1 MLGGYTMTIL
11 EETFTLHN
19 GVKIPKLGLGTW
31 QSAPE
36 DAYNATLFALKN
48 GYTHVDTAIVYGN
61 ETEVGRAVRD
71 SGLKR
76 ENVFVTTKV
85 PAERKTYQE
94 AKESIEQA
102 LRELDLEYI
111 DLMLI
116 HAPRPWAIMHE
127 NPENLK
133 YFEENREVWRAL
145 EEAYEAGSIKAIG
158 VSNFD
163 VKDLENIMEAC
174 KVKPMVNQII
184 YHIGKTNPEVLEF
197 CKAND
202 ILVEGYSPIATGR
215 LLGNEQIEKMASK
228 YDKSIPQ
235 ICIRYLLEKDI
246 LPLPKSVHEKYIIEN
261 AKLDF
266 EIELEDMEYLDS
278 IQ

>member
-266 EIELEDMEYLDS
+266 EIELDDMEYLDS

>member
-1 MLGGYTMTIL
+1 MTIL

-36 DAYNATLFALKN
+36 DAYNATLIALKN

-76 ENVFVTTKV
+76 EHVFVTTKV

-261 AKLDF
+261 TKLDF

>member
-1 MLGGYTMTIL
+1 M
-11 EETFTLHN
+11 
-19 GVKIPKLGLGTW
+19 
-31 QSAPE
+31 
-36 DAYNATLFALKN
+36 
-48 GYTHVDTAIVYGN
+48 
-61 ETEVGRAVRD
+61 
-71 SGLKR
+71 
-76 ENVFVTTKV
+76 
-85 PAERKTYQE
+85 
-94 AKESIEQA
+94 
-102 LRELDLEYI
+102 
-111 DLMLI
+111 
-116 HAPRPWAIMHE
+116 
-127 NPENLK
+127 
-133 YFEENREVWRAL
+133 
-145 EEAYEAGSIKAIG
+145 
-158 VSNFD
+158 
-163 VKDLENIMEAC
+163 
-174 KVKPMVNQII
+174 
-184 YHIGKTNPEVLEF
+184 LEF

>member
-71 SGLKR
+71 SGQKR

>member
-19 GVKIPKLGLGTW
+19 GVKVPKLGLGTW

-266 EIELEDMEYLDS
+266 EIELDDMEYLDS

>member
-1 MLGGYTMTIL
+1 MTIL

-71 SGLKR
+71 SGQKR

-184 YHIGKTNPEVLEF
+184 YHIGKTNSEVLEF

-215 LLGNEQIEKMASK
+215 LLGNEQIEKMATK

>member
-133 YFEENREVWRAL
+133 YFEENSEVWRAL

>member
-1 MLGGYTMTIL
+1 MTIL

-48 GYTHVDTAIVYGN
+48 GYSHVDTAIVYGN

-261 AKLDF
+261 TKLDF
-266 EIELEDMEYLDS
+266 EIELDDMEYLDS